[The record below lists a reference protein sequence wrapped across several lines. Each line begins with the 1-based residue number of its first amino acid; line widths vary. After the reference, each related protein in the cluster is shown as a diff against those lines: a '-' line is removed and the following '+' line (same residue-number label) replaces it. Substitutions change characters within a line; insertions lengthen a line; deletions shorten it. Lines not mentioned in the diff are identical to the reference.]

1 MRRKSGSAGAVL
13 VLAGV
18 VGLMAL
24 IAAGVGGPWTV
35 VDRWGLIFGTPAPM
49 SRPPQPI
56 SNPFAS
62 ATPPPSERQPPPDLS
77 WLNNVLL
84 TLAILAGVAA
94 LGFVAWLIWRR
105 FRAMRPDLEDEP
117 VPIGAGL
124 AQVQAEPELPV
135 LRRGA
140 AAAARLLDRI
150 ADPNDAIIRAW
161 LALEEAA
168 EASGVPRE
176 QSETPTE
183 FTVDVL
189 DRTPAP
195 PEPVQRLL
203 RLYLAARFGSAPA
216 TAEDVRHAK
225 QALFALAEHWS
236 AADVA
241 VDRISRGGS
250 PGSPSAP
257 ADESRESDR

>member
-1 MRRKSGSAGAVL
+1 ML

-49 SRPPQPI
+49 TRPPQPI
-56 SNPFAS
+56 GNPFAS
-62 ATPPPSERQPPPDLS
+62 ATPPPRERQPPLDLS
-77 WLNNVLL
+77 WLDNVLL
-84 TLAILAGVAA
+84 TLAIVAGVAV

-117 VPIGAGL
+117 VPTGSGL
-124 AQVQAEPELPV
+124 AHTQVEPELPV

-140 AAAARLLDRI
+140 AAAVRLLDRI

-168 EASGVPRE
+168 EASGVHRE
-176 QSETPTE
+176 RFETPTE

-195 PEPVQRLL
+195 PEPVRRLL
-203 RLYLAARFGSAPA
+203 KLYLAARFGSAPA
-216 TAEDVRHAK
+216 TTEDVRDAK
-225 QALFALAEHWS
+225 RALFALAEHWT
-236 AADVA
+236 AADDA
-241 VDRISRGGS
+241 VERISRGGS
-250 PGSPSAP
+250 TGSPGSPGSAG
-257 ADESRESDR
+257 REHDQ